1 MFFEML
7 LAAGAVYGY
16 RRFVRRTPV
25 TKAQTMD
32 WRTPAAAAARAEAAG
47 MLGEKLTHAKLRDSL
62 GWCCGPEFY
71 LHDGSVIIEHAPG
84 TRYPTIEIDHLAIT
98 PFGVFIFETKN
109 WSGLIQPSSNPD
121 ALLRSTGAIG
131 AEERKSP
138 IAQNRSKLAFLRSVL
153 PRDWHVAGAGVFSSS
168 ECRLSADLDLDLISL
183 AEIPFWIRH
192 QRQHAGVSRIDIDM
206 ARKAICK
213 FIDSNPNAL
222 IEHKQ
227 RIYQNELAMSREI

>member
-1 MFFEML
+1 MFFEMF

-25 TKAQTMD
+25 SKAHMAD
-32 WRTPAAAAARAEAAG
+32 WRAPIAARAEASG
-47 MLGEKLTHAKLRDSL
+47 TLGEKLTHAKLRETL
-62 GWCCGPEFY
+62 RWCCGSEFY

-121 ALLRSTGAIG
+121 ALLRSTDTGV

-153 PRDWHVAGAGVFSSS
+153 PRDWLVAGAGVFSSS
-168 ECRLSADLDLDLISL
+168 ECRLAADLDLDLIGL
-183 AEIPFWIRH
+183 AEIPFWLRH
-192 QRQHAGVSRIDIDM
+192 QRQYASESHIDIEM

-213 FIDSNPNAL
+213 FIDSDPNAL
-222 IEHKQ
+222 IQHKQ
-227 RIYQNELAMSREI
+227 RIYQNEPAMSRNI